1 MSGVTDPGLG
11 TTQDSTMTYDESAVR
26 AQTTDGSDGAPRLD
40 AVDGTRGVLAN
51 NQYYVLADDDPD

>member
-1 MSGVTDPGLG
+1 
-11 TTQDSTMTYDESAVR
+11 MTYDESAVR